1 MKEYS
6 ENLKAQFTVTKSKF
20 QVCEQSITRAEHSP
34 HIMVATN
41 TGPEDPPG
49 FAIKDFSSFPPKL
62 RPAIADKVAKL
73 EKKIFPAIEH
83 FNYDVELKKK
93 NTGLLLVFKED
104 DEERLVAYLVY
115 QRMKR
120 LAWLHKLCV
129 VEQERQK
136 GVGKALV
143 QMFHYQMERGGCQ
156 TVFLWVDESRQP
168 ARALYMSC
176 GFQQSER
183 RPDYYGPGR
192 TALKLELTIG
202 E

>member
-1 MKEYS
+1 
-6 ENLKAQFTVTKSKF
+6 
-20 QVCEQSITRAEHSP
+20 
-34 HIMVATN
+34 MVAAN
-41 TGPEDPPG
+41 TGSEVPPG
-49 FAIKDFSSFPPKL
+49 FTIKDFSSFPPKL
-62 RPAIADKVAKL
+62 RPVIADKIAKL

-93 NTGLLLVFKED
+93 NTGLLLAFRED
-104 DEERLVAYLVY
+104 DDERLVAYLVY
-115 QRMKR
+115 QRIKR

-136 GVGKALV
+136 GVGKALIQRFHH
-143 QMFHYQMERGGCQ
+143 QMGRGGCQ
-156 TVFLWVDESRQP
+156 TLFLWVDESRQP
-168 ARALYMSC
+168 ARALYASC

>member
-1 MKEYS
+1 
-6 ENLKAQFTVTKSKF
+6 
-20 QVCEQSITRAEHSP
+20 
-34 HIMVATN
+34 MVATN
-41 TGPEDPPG
+41 TGPEVPPG
-49 FAIKDFSSFPPKL
+49 FTIKEFSSFLPKL

-104 DEERLVAYLVY
+104 DDERLIAYLVY

-136 GVGKALV
+136 GVGKALIR
-143 QMFHYQMERGGCQ
+143 MFHYQMERGGCQ
-156 TVFLWVDESRQP
+156 TVFLWVDESRQS
-168 ARALYMSC
+168 ARALYASC
-176 GFQQSER
+176 GFEQSER

>member
-1 MKEYS
+1 MVGVKPP
-6 ENLKAQFTVTKSKF
+6 
-20 QVCEQSITRAEHSP
+20 AE
-34 HIMVATN
+34 
-41 TGPEDPPG
+41 GPPG
-49 FAIKDFSSFPPKL
+49 FIIRDFSSFQPKL
-62 RPAIADKVAKL
+62 RPVIADKVTKL

-93 NTGLLLVFKED
+93 NTGLLLVFRED
-104 DEERLVAYLVY
+104 DSEKLIAYLVY

-129 VEQERQK
+129 VEQERQN
-136 GVGKALV
+136 GVGKALIQSFRQ
-143 QMFHYQMERGGCQ
+143 QMQKGGCD

-168 ARALYMSC
+168 ARALYASC

-192 TALKLELTIG
+192 TALKLELSVG
-202 E
+202 V

>member
-1 MKEYS
+1 MLS
-6 ENLKAQFTVTKSKF
+6 
-20 QVCEQSITRAEHSP
+20 
-34 HIMVATN
+34 TN
-41 TGPEDPPG
+41 SGADVPSG
-49 FAIKDFSSFPPKL
+49 FIIKDFSTFQPKL
-62 RPAIADKVAKL
+62 RPAVADKVAKL

-93 NTGLLLVFKED
+93 NTGLLLIFKEED
-104 DEERLVAYLVY
+104 GEKLVAYLVY

-136 GVGKALV
+136 GVGKALI
-143 QMFHYQMERGGCQ
+143 QLFRYQMERGGCQ
-156 TVFLWVDESRQP
+156 TIFLWVDESRQP
-168 ARALYMSC
+168 ARALYASC

-192 TALKLELTIG
+192 TALKLELIIG

>member
-1 MKEYS
+1 M
-6 ENLKAQFTVTKSKF
+6 ARAKSL
-20 QVCEQSITRAEHSP
+20 AES
-34 HIMVATN
+34 
-41 TGPEDPPG
+41 PPG
-49 FAIKDFSSFPPKL
+49 FTIRDFSSVQPKL
-62 RPAIADKVAKL
+62 RPAIADKVTKL

-93 NTGLLLVFKED
+93 NTGLLLVFRED
-104 DEERLVAYLVY
+104 DDEKLIAYLVY
-115 QRMKR
+115 QRIKR

-136 GVGKALV
+136 GVAKALI
-143 QMFHYQMERGGCQ
+143 QSFSYQMEKGGCD
-156 TVFLWVDESRQP
+156 TVFLWVDESRKP
-168 ARALYMSC
+168 ARALYSSC

-192 TALKLELTIG
+192 TALKLELTVG